1 MYKCKITVLKRMVNK
16 ELIDQYTGDE
26 YRAMETVPCPYL
38 RDAQEFWVEDS
49 GTLPEGFCAWAWAN
63 IHSQILT
70 IMSGGDFAPWIQPGT
85 AIACCSD
92 GLRPVV
98 FKVERIKAGEAA

>member
-1 MYKCKITVLKRMVNK
+1 MYKCKITVLKRMVNQ
-16 ELIDQYTGDE
+16 ELIDRYMGDE
-26 YRAMETVPCPYL
+26 YRVKQIAPCTNL
-38 RDAQEFWVEDS
+38 QDGQEFVAES
-49 GTLPEGFCAWAWAN
+49 LGAPPEGFCAWAWAN
-63 IHSQILT
+63 IHAQVVA

-98 FKVERIKAGEAA
+98 FKIERIEAG